1 MRAGNDMPASYK
13 LIFRVSF
20 GHAFFADGVLRDLR
34 VVPVP
39 TCFDKLRRAGLVL
52 RPQEDGIAA
61 YGDEMAVERLR
72 YHIAS
77 AGRSLGMA
85 FQVFFTDPH
94 FFEYTAP
101 AWPTGK
107 LLYLDTADSVLDN
120 AGRRIVHA
128 TPFVEASAF
137 LERDNARLARILGE
151 RVLAPTPAMVL
162 QVDVSPGLLDE
173 IDSRRRHFHVRFDAA
188 GAHWNDGRHGAGE
201 PPPGDD
207 VGRPDL
213 KFRHFAGVNIADR
226 RRAHVFL
233 PKGAIQ
239 MREVS
244 PPRQRLRP
252 ALALRDK
259 APLARTAA
267 AGAV

>member
-13 LIFRVSF
+13 LIFRISF

-61 YGDEMAVERLR
+61 YGDDMAVERLR

-101 AWPTGK
+101 SWPAGK
-107 LLYLDTADSVLDN
+107 LLYLDTADSVTDE
-120 AGRRIVHA
+120 AGRRTVHA

-137 LERDNARLARILGE
+137 LERDNSRLARILGE

-162 QVDVSPGLLDE
+162 QVDVSAALLDE
-173 IDSRRRHFHVRFDAA
+173 IDSRRRHFHVRFDAV

-201 PPPGDD
+201 ARSGEDEP
-207 VGRPDL
+207 RPDL
-213 KFRHFAGVNIADR
+213 RFRHFAGLNIADR
-226 RRAHVFL
+226 GRAHVFP
-233 PKGAIQ
+233 PKGALQ

-244 PPRQRLRP
+244 PPRRRLHP
-252 ALALRDK
+252 ALPPRDT
-259 APLARTAA
+259 APLARLPV
-267 AGAV
+267 AVG